1 MVSKPQRSDLP
12 TFSSIDYNAIQ
23 AELEAMLDA
32 NRKRLEE
39 LLTATDVY
47 TWDNLMAPIET
58 MDDTLHRFW
67 ARVSHLN
74 NVKNSDSLRSVYE
87 ACIPLLSAYSTE
99 LSHHKGL
106 YDAICTIQQSPAYAD
121 LSVAQQKTIHNNL
134 RDFRLAGV
142 HLSPEKKA
150 DVAKLSEDLAGLS
163 TTYSNHVLDATQ
175 AWSLHVTDEAQLAG
189 IPDYVCAMAKAK
201 ADAEKK
207 EGWLFSLDFPIY
219 YAVLS
224 QGKDAWVREQMY
236 RAYVTRASDA
246 GPNAGEFDNTSIMQS
261 ILEKRLAL
269 ANLLDCDSYA
279 HYALATRMVKK
290 PEDVMDFI
298 QRLGEPTKV
307 KADEEFSELRAF
319 AKEQLGLDELAPWDV
334 TFAVERLREH
344 AYAIS
349 QEALRPY
356 FPLQAVLDGL
366 FDTLNRLFGLSLE
379 RLEGCDTWHDD
390 VSVYALSDKAG
401 VLRSYCYI
409 DCYARSDKR
418 GGAWMDDL
426 QGRRKREDGSIQL
439 PIALVNC
446 NFTPPDGDRPS
457 LLTFE
462 EVETLFHEFGHA
474 LQHMLTTVDVSD
486 VAGISGIPWD
496 AVEFPSQF
504 MEHWAW
510 DRAIMTRMAKHYQTG
525 ELLGDAMI
533 DKMYAARHFQAAMR
547 MTRQLEFAWFDM
559 QLHASFDPSNTQA
572 VMDTLHQA
580 QERYAVA
587 PRVDPYRF
595 AHAFS
600 HIFAGGYAAGY
611 YSYKWAEVMAV
622 DAFSVF
628 ESRGGFDSKT
638 ADDFARCVLEPGGSR
653 DPDELFR
660 EFAGRDP
667 DPMVLLRHDHIIDE
681 VSA

>member
-1 MVSKPQRSDLP
+1 MTDKPYISDLP
-12 TFSSIDYNAIQ
+12 TFSSVDYSTTQ
-23 AELEAMLDA
+23 SDLESILAN
-32 NRKRLEE
+32 NRKHLEE
-39 LLTATDVY
+39 LLAATEAY
-47 TWDNLMAPIET
+47 TWDNLMAPLDT

-74 NVKNSDSLRSVYE
+74 NVKNSDELRPVYE
-87 ACIPLLSAYSTE
+87 ACIPLLSAYGTE
-99 LSHHKGL
+99 MSHHRGL
-106 YDAICTIQQSPAYAD
+106 YEAVCAIEQSDAFPG
-121 LSVAQQKTIHNNL
+121 LSVAQKKTIHNNL

-142 HLSPEKKA
+142 HLPADKKA
-150 DVAKLSEDLAGLS
+150 IVAKLSEELAALS

-175 AWSLHVTDEAQLAG
+175 AWSLHVTDEAKLAG
-189 IPDYVCAMAKAK
+189 IPAHVCEMAKAK
-201 ADAEKK
+201 AEAEKK
-207 EGWLFSLDFPIY
+207 EGCLFSLDFPIY

-224 QGKDAWVREQMY
+224 QGQDASVRESMY

-246 GPNAGEFDNTSIMQS
+246 GPNAGEFDNSPIMQA

-269 ANLLDCDSYA
+269 AKVLDCDTYA
-279 HYALATRMVKK
+279 HYALATRMVKN
-290 PEDVMDFI
+290 PDDVMAFI
-298 QRLGEPTKV
+298 ERLGEPSKH
-307 KADEEFSELRAF
+307 KADEEFAELKAF
-319 AKEQLGLDELAPWDV
+319 SKEHLGLEELAPWDV
-334 TFAVERLREH
+334 TYAVERLREH

-356 FPLQAVLDGL
+356 FPLHAVMDGL
-366 FDTLNRLFGLSLE
+366 FDTLQRLFGLRLE
-379 RLEGCDTWHDD
+379 RLDGCDTWHDD
-390 VSVYALSDKAG
+390 VDVYALSDSG
-401 VLRSYCYI
+401 GCLRSYCYI

-426 QGRRKREDGSIQL
+426 QGRRKREDGTVQL

-457 LLTFE
+457 LLTFD

-510 DRAIMTRMAKHYQTG
+510 DRAIMTSMAKHYQTG
-525 ELLGDAMI
+525 EALGDAMI
-533 DKMYAARHFQAAMR
+533 DKMHAARHFQAAMR
-547 MTRQLEFAWFDM
+547 MVRQLEFAWFDM
-559 QLHASFDPSNTQA
+559 HLHTRFDLDQASA
-572 VMDTLHQA
+572 VKDALIEA
-580 QERYAVA
+580 QQRYAVA
-587 PRVDPYRF
+587 PRVEPYRF

-622 DAFSVF
+622 DAFGVF
-628 ESRGGFDSKT
+628 ESRGGFDPKT
-638 ADDFARCVLEPGGSR
+638 AEDFARCVLEPGGSK
-653 DPDELFR
+653 DPDVLFR

-667 DPMVLLRHDHIIDE
+667 DPMVLLRHDHIVDE
-681 VSA
+681 V